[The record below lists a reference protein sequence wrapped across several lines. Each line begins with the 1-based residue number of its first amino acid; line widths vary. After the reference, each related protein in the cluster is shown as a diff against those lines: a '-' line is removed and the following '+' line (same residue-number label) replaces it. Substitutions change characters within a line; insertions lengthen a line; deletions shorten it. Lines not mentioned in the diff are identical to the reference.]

1 MKRGPAQVTHALGA
15 AFTRT
20 LNAVL
25 WGDAEQSLSART
37 GYALYRG
44 KRWAKVVA
52 PLIDGL
58 LFSRNHCTEQAR
70 EAGLIP

>member
-1 MKRGPAQVTHALGA
+1 MKRGPWQIVVALDLL
-15 AFTRT
+15 
-20 LNAVL
+20 LNAIL
-25 WGDAEQSLSART
+25 GGSARQTLSART

-44 KRWAKVVA
+44 KRWARVA
-52 PLIDGL
+52 APIIDGL

>member
-1 MKRGPAQVTHALGA
+1 MKRGPVQIVSALGS

-25 WGDAEQSLSART
+25 WGDANQSLSART
-37 GYALYRG
+37 GYALHRG
-44 KRWAKVVA
+44 KRWAKIVA
-52 PLIDGL
+52 PFIDGV